1 MDYAGGYWISLD
13 RRFVAKNTDI
23 SVDYQ
28 YSSRSNCSRS
38 IHDVKRNLVTRLCS
52 HIRVQTELAQMWK
65 KKYYELTKKI
75 ENVWESER
83 IHTDTD
89 RSDGTIR
96 KNIEWYEGCTGGT
109 DQGDGSP
116 NKSD

>member
-52 HIRVQTELAQMWK
+52 HIRAQTELAQMWK
-65 KKYYELTKKI
+65 KKYYELTKKL
-75 ENVWESER
+75 EHVCELER
-83 IHTDTD
+83 LHSDIN
-89 RSDGTIR
+89 RGDGTIR
-96 KNIEWYEGCTGGT
+96 KNIEWHEGSTGGT
-109 DQGDGSP
+109 NEGYAGPDKGD
-116 NKSD
+116 